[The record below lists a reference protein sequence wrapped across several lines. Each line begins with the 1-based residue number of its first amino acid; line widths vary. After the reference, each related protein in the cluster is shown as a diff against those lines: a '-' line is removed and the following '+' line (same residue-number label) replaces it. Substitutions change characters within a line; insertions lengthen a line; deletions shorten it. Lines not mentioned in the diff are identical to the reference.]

1 MATMAESLTG
11 LDMVIRWIEGF
22 HLMAESV
29 EDCGWIKGWID
40 KCFAIKINVTE
51 LN

>member
-1 MATMAESLTG
+1 VHFSPRYRDATMAESLTG

-29 EDCGWIKGWID
+29 EDCGWIKGWD
-40 KCFAIKINVTE
+40 R
-51 LN
+51 